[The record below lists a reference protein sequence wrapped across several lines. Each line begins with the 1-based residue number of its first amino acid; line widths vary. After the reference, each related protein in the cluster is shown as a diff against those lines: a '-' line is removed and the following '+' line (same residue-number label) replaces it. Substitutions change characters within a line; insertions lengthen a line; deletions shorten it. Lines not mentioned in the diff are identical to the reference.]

1 MGRVAA
7 AMGRV
12 TWGVGNVI
20 DLETR
25 RGLFVLAQMGRS
37 PYLVFFRHFRRDRDW
52 QGTRLAP
59 ADVLFCAAVTRQ
71 LLTSSVIGRVK
82 GVEPL
87 NVDLPTVWIHPDATS
102 RRVTVWE
109 GTPHERSFITIGR
122 GGALV
127 RKDVNHHAGG
137 PFKHP
142 SGVFDEILE
151 PSIADIETIERHEL
165 TSLAVFPLLQERLFL
180 CHGAGKSVDPEKNL
194 LFDLPMPLAFEPYIE
209 LITASTEEERRAL
222 QRRYGAAMPRA

>member
-1 MGRVAA
+1 
-7 AMGRV
+7 MGRV
-12 TWGVGNVI
+12 TWGEGNVI
-20 DLETR
+20 DVETR
-25 RGLFVLAQMGRS
+25 RGLFVLAQMCRS
-37 PYLVFFRHFRRDRDW
+37 PYLLFFRHFRRDRDW

-59 ADVLFCAAVTRQ
+59 TDVLFCTAVTRQ
-71 LLTSSVIGRVK
+71 FLGSSTIGRVK
-82 GVEPL
+82 GVAPL
-87 NVDLPTVWIHPDATS
+87 NVNLPTVWIHPDATS

-127 RKDVNHHAGG
+127 RRDVNCHAGG

-165 TSLAVFPLLQERLFL
+165 TSIAVFPLLQERLFL
-180 CHGAGKSVDPEKNL
+180 CHGAGKSVDPEKHL
-194 LFDLPMPLAFEPYIE
+194 LFDLPMPLDFEPYIA
-209 LITASTEEERRAL
+209 LIAASTEEERRVSR
-222 QRRYGAAMPRA
+222 RRYVAA

>member
-25 RGLFVLAQMGRS
+25 RGLFVLAQMSRS

-59 ADVLFCAAVTRQ
+59 ADVLFCAGVTRQ
-71 LLTSSVIGRVK
+71 LLRSSAIGRVK

-87 NVDLPTVWIHPDATS
+87 NVDLPTAWIHPDATS
-102 RRVTVWE
+102 RRVTV
-109 GTPHERSFITIGR
+109 
-122 GGALV
+122 
-127 RKDVNHHAGG
+127 
-137 PFKHP
+137 
-142 SGVFDEILE
+142 
-151 PSIADIETIERHEL
+151 
-165 TSLAVFPLLQERLFL
+165 
-180 CHGAGKSVDPEKNL
+180 
-194 LFDLPMPLAFEPYIE
+194 
-209 LITASTEEERRAL
+209 
-222 QRRYGAAMPRA
+222 

>member
-1 MGRVAA
+1 
-7 AMGRV
+7 MGRV
-12 TWGVGNVI
+12 TWGAGNVI
-20 DLETR
+20 DVETR
-25 RGLFVLAQMGRS
+25 RGLFVLAQMCRS

-59 ADVLFCAAVTRQ
+59 ADVLFCTAVTRQ
-71 LLTSSVIGRVK
+71 FLRSSTIGRVK
-82 GVEPL
+82 GVAPL

-127 RKDVNHHAGG
+127 RKDVNRHAGG

-151 PSIADIETIERHEL
+151 PSIVDIETIEGHEL
-165 TSLAVFPLLQERLFL
+165 TSIAVFPLLQERLFL
-180 CHGAGKSVDPEKNL
+180 CHGAGKSVDPEKHL

-209 LITASTEEERRAL
+209 LIAASTEEERRAL
-222 QRRYGAAMPRA
+222 QRRYVAG